1 MKLHALAATAAIT
14 LFYQLNTSAAEPL
27 NPKQYIKQRG
37 WEPYNTVHTAHPPSV
52 DVAPVLYYEDE
63 DSVPSCGLIS
73 DIPGSKEPRFT
84 DLIHAPKG
92 KEFPQCVDV
101 VSFLPFR
108 LDSKDYLSVE
118 YLVRDTRDDLYR
130 KFIYLRRDPKQGY
143 TLDPTGPK
151 RSTIKAK
158 NIAAT
163 TPTRATMFDGLKPAR
178 AAYLMQAYPQ
188 WQFRERDFISDSGSS
203 FAVFDDS
210 KTQQCHIVTEAG
222 GQPVAASQVDVAAG
236 SRCAGVLASSRFE
249 KSGVTYY
256 IALLKLSDGNQL
268 AAITSINPAGEI
280 RIEKE
285 LSERIN
291 RAHATKDIKSVKMAL
306 ISALH

>member
-1 MKLHALAATAAIT
+1 MKLYALAATAAIT
-14 LFYQLNTSAAEPL
+14 LVYQLNTSAAEPL

-37 WEPYNTVHTAHPPSV
+37 WEPYNAAHTARSPSV
-52 DVAPVLYYEDE
+52 DIAPVLYYEDE

-73 DIPGSKEPRFT
+73 EIPGSNEPRLT
-84 DLIHAPKG
+84 DLVHAPKG
-92 KEFPQCVDV
+92 EEFPQCVDV
-101 VSFLPFR
+101 VSFVPFR

-130 KFIYLRRDPKQGY
+130 KFIYLRHDAKHGY
-143 TLDPTGPK
+143 MLDVAGPK
-151 RSTIKAK
+151 PSTIKAK

-163 TPTRATMFDGLKPAR
+163 TPTPATTLDALKPAR
-178 AAYLMQAYPQ
+178 AAYLTQAYPQ
-188 WQFRERDFISDSGSS
+188 WQFRERDFISDKGSS
-203 FAVFDDS
+203 FGVFDDS
-210 KTQQCHIVTEAG
+210 KARQCHVVTEG
-222 GQPVAASQVDVAAG
+222 GGKPVVASQADFAAG
-236 SRCAGVLASSRFE
+236 SLCAGVLASSRFE

-268 AAITSINPAGEI
+268 AAITSVKPGGEI

-291 RAHATKDIKSVKMAL
+291 QANATKDIKSVKTAL
-306 ISALH
+306 IGALH